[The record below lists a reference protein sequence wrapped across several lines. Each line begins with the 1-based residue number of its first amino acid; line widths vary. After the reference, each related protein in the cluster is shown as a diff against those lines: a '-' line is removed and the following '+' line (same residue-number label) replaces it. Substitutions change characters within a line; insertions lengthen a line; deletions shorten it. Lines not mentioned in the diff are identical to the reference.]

1 MKVYYSTA
9 VENQFMLASVDF
21 KELAYPNYDVT
32 LKLKDTEEREFI
44 HSDKIFHLVYYV
56 NDPNLL
62 IKMLIKFNQSSDEPK
77 SEEYFKLIQDELS
90 C

>member
-9 VENQFMLASVDF
+9 
-21 KELAYPNYDVT
+21 VT

-56 NDPNLL
+56 NNL
-62 IKMLIKFNQSSDEPK
+62 KFFRYIRE
-77 SEEYFKLIQDELS
+77 
-90 C
+90 